1 MKSIPRAKLKI
12 QRMKIHVGENFS
24 ELFLLFILGIG
35 GQPLPCSLIL
45 DPCSSLS
52 PLCLLP
58 QMGLF
63 LSPSLPPKWV
73 SLSIC
78 IKLISLPSG
87 FSLYLPDEPW
97 NMQRWVSLS
106 LEHSVC
112 IYRIQNW
119 VQKSGNLS
127 NFSTLLSS
135 SLINNAIFTLFPFP
149 SSFHFF
155 FHPFD
160 WLINNF
166 DSWKTW

>member
-52 PLCLLP
+52 NGSISLS
-58 QMGLF
+58 F
-63 LSPSLPPKWV
+63 SPSQM
-73 SLSIC
+73 SL
-78 IKLISLPSG
+78 
-87 FSLYLPDEPW
+87 SLYLYQIDLSLLGSLTISRMNLGTCNGESISPW
-97 NMQRWVSLS
+97 NILFVFI
-106 LEHSVC
+106 E
-112 IYRIQNW
+112 YKTEF
-119 VQKSGNLS
+119 KSPV
-127 NFSTLLSS
+127 
-135 SLINNAIFTLFPFP
+135 IFTLFPFP

-160 WLINNF
+160 
-166 DSWKTW
+166 